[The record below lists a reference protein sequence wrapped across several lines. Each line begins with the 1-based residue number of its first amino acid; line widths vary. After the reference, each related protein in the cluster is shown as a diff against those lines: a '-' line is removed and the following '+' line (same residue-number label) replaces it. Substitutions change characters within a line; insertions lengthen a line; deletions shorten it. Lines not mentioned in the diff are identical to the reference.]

1 MPVIRS
7 VPDAPYGPYG
17 TAMLVLSL
25 GFLICNFLWRA
36 TLLASVERRPAGR
49 TSAQRRAAV
58 LFIAIGVVMAL
69 DQLGLATSVIL
80 TAFAIAFDALMLG
93 LAIAFGL
100 GVQAAA
106 KILLEEQFRA
116 KKKRDTVV
124 GSWELGVG
132 S

>member
-1 MPVIRS
+1 
-7 VPDAPYGPYG
+7 
-17 TAMLVLSL
+17 
-25 GFLICNFLWRA
+25 
-36 TLLASVERRPAGR
+36 
-49 TSAQRRAAV
+49 V

-69 DQLGLATSVIL
+69 EQLGLATSVIL
-80 TAFAIAFDALMLG
+80 TAFAITFGALMLG
-93 LAIAFGL
+93 LAIAFEL
-100 GVQAAA
+100 GGQAAA